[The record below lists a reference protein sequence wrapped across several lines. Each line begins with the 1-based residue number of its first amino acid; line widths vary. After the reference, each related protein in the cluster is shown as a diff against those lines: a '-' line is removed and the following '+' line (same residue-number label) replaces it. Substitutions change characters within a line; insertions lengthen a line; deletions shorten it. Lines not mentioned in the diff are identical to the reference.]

1 MHDGDVGYSVY
12 IETRDEKEIK
22 MSKLDLMTYCN
33 GCSDRQ
39 NANYREFPKDWA
51 ARNQAN
57 EAIKEDFK
65 EKVSAHF
72 GYADAPQAV
81 KDKVFSMA
89 WEAGHSAG
97 YYEVA
102 DNMGELF
109 ELVAL
114 VQASTVEA

>member
-1 MHDGDVGYSVY
+1 
-12 IETRDEKEIK
+12 
-22 MSKLDLMTYCN
+22 MSKLDLMTFCN
-33 GCSDRQ
+33 SCSDRQ
-39 NANYREFPKDWA
+39 NANYREFPNSWSD
-51 ARNQAN
+51 RNQGN

-72 GYADAPQAV
+72 GYAYAPQAV

-102 DNMGELF
+102 NNMDELF

-114 VQASTVEA
+114 VQASTVEV

>member
-1 MHDGDVGYSVY
+1 
-12 IETRDEKEIK
+12 
-22 MSKLDLMTYCN
+22 MSKFDLMTFCR
-33 GCSDRQ
+33 GCSDLQ
-39 NANYREFPKDWA
+39 NANHREFPNNWSD
-51 ARNQAN
+51 RNRAN

-89 WEAGHSAG
+89 WETGHSAG

-102 DNMGELF
+102 EIMGDLF

-114 VQASTVEA
+114 VHASTVEA